1 MGEVPPRGSGGTE
14 AEGSP
19 RRPRGQGGGAGQP
32 AQLPERTTNGSGLRL
47 GAGAEQT
54 GASLQ
59 TPSWGWAEGDRD
71 GCTRCP
77 PSPGSPGP
85 SGWIAA
91 CSVRPLPFQAWA
103 LSPDGTLA
111 FTGFQPGCQDTGT
124 PPAWAGVTTV
134 TRGWGLSTEEAW
146 GLPGLGPRCGSREPT
161 LAQTEV
167 AGQAAKQATLPA
179 QLMGVGG
186 EGSGRRPT
194 GQPGVSGAHHGWSF
208 SRP

>member
-1 MGEVPPRGSGGTE
+1 M
-14 AEGSP
+14 
-19 RRPRGQGGGAGQP
+19 
-32 AQLPERTTNGSGLRL
+32 
-47 GAGAEQT
+47 
-54 GASLQ
+54 
-59 TPSWGWAEGDRD
+59 
-71 GCTRCP
+71 
-77 PSPGSPGP
+77 
-85 SGWIAA
+85 
-91 CSVRPLPFQAWA
+91 RPLPFQAWA